1 MLTVTFRKKTA
12 PQMWETIP
20 TPPKLSEMM
29 ALAAECVGKEVII
42 KIETTKTECYLC
54 GTEELVQ
61 LMKDMKKKSIVMT
74 LEEAHRQLEEMPE
87 VFCVCIQIFSTKEHL
102 DRVFPP
108 KPVQQAVQQEI
119 PKSGWEHLRPGTEE

>member
-1 MLTVTFRKKTA
+1 MLTVTFRKKVA
-12 PQMWETIP
+12 PQLWETMP

-42 KIETTKTECYLC
+42 KMETSKVEAYFC

-61 LMKDMKKKSIVMT
+61 LMKEMKKKSIVMT
-74 LEEAHRQLEEMPE
+74 LAEAHAQLEEMPE
-87 VFCVCIQIFSTKEHL
+87 IFCVCIQLFSTKEHL

-108 KPVQQAVQQEI
+108 NPIQQEI
-119 PKSGWEHLRPGTEE
+119 PKSGWDHLKPEIT